1 MIKNK
6 IHSFSLLIILSLLG
20 LLGNYL
26 SLPLFFGVDFIFGS
40 ISVLIAVRL
49 LGTNAAVIT
58 ALITGTYTYFLWGHP
73 YALIIFTAEAI
84 IVGIL
89 IQRKVSSL
97 VLADLIFWILIGM
110 PLVWVFY
117 HNAMSMEQS
126 QVALILFKQAVNGI
140 ANAIVATYLL
150 ILLPKKWLANI
161 ENSREMQFELKEIL
175 FTTFLAFPFIVTII
189 LVVYQ
194 NNNSRSSYENSLYV
208 ELSQHADY
216 LEHQIDSLSIIKSQ
230 TFNMNDYHRIKNKRE
245 LILVDK
251 NNAVVNTTLTKEI
264 TNEILTRGSH
274 KSLHPGV
281 ALWMPERNNVPFML
295 WWKQAYYYIE
305 HTIDSGDISKFYVL
319 QKSSSIIN
327 RLQQDILTAFII
339 LFSLILVGGLFSY
352 MISNSLTNTFFKLI
366 AITKDLPD
374 KLKDGSQ
381 IKWPVTDISEIS
393 QLTQHTQ
400 IMSEKLSESFSD
412 INVEAK
418 AIIESSVDTIITIDD
433 KGKIEGFNKAAEE
446 LFGYARDE
454 VIGENVN
461 ILMPEPY
468 KKDHDQYINNYQKG
482 LRSKLSNT
490 RREVTGQRKNATT
503 FPMELTITEIKLH
516 KKIIYVGI
524 ISDITERKA
533 TEKLKQEF
541 ISTVS
546 HELRTP
552 LTSIKGSIS
561 LIQGLKDKVDQEQID
576 KLLSVTSRNVDRLSE
591 LINDLLDFEKLDSS
605 GIQYNYQKITVAKL
619 INTVIE
625 NDTPLAQS
633 ANINIIVDS
642 TSDGEILVDQQ
653 RISQVLSNF
662 ISNAIKFSPA
672 ETNIHIGMEKADGNV
687 KVYVKDSGPG
697 IDDEFKSKIF
707 QRFSQADTSDTR
719 TIQRGTGL
727 GLAISK
733 RFTEDMGG
741 TIGFSSTHGEG
752 STFYFIYPLV

>member
-6 IHSFSLLIILSLLG
+6 IHCAGLLIILALLG

-58 ALITGTYTYFLWGHP
+58 ALITGSYTYYLWGHP
-73 YALIIFTAEAI
+73 YALAIFTAEAI
-84 IVGIL
+84 IVSIL

-97 VLADLIFWILIGM
+97 VLADLIFWVIVGM
-110 PLVWVFY
+110 PMVWIFY

-126 QVALILFKQAVNGI
+126 QAALILFKQPVNGI
-140 ANAIVATYLL
+140 ANAIIATYLL
-150 ILLPKKWLANI
+150 MLLPKNWLASI
-161 ENSREMQFELKEIL
+161 KSSSEKYFELKEIL
-175 FTTFLAFPFIVTII
+175 FTTFLAFPFIITII

-194 NNNSRSSYENSLYV
+194 NNDSRSSYENYLNV

-216 LEHQIDSLSIIKSQ
+216 LEHQIDSLVKNKSQ
-230 TFNMNDYHRIKNKRE
+230 TFNSNDYHRIKNKHE
-245 LILVDK
+245 LIFINKDSE
-251 NNAVVNTTLTKEI
+251 VVNSTLTKEV
-264 TNEILTRGSH
+264 TSKILTQGSH
-274 KSLHPGV
+274 KSLKQGV
-281 ALWMPERNNVPFML
+281 TLWMPERNNTPFML
-295 WWKQAYYYIE
+295 WWKQAYYLIE
-305 HTIDSGDISKFYVL
+305 NSVDSGDISKFYIL
-319 QKSSSIIN
+319 QKSDTIIN
-327 RLQQDILTAFII
+327 RLQQDILAAFIL
-339 LFSLILVGGLFSY
+339 LFSLIIFVALFSY
-352 MISNSLTNTFFKLI
+352 IISNSLTNTFFKLI

-374 KLKDGSQ
+374 KLKEGSQ
-381 IKWPVTDISEIS
+381 IDWPVTDISEIS
-393 QLTQHTQ
+393 QLTKHTQ
-400 IMSEKLSESFSD
+400 IMSEKLSEAFSD
-412 INVEAK
+412 INAEAK

-446 LFGYARDE
+446 LFGYGRNE
-454 VIGENVN
+454 VAGIN
-461 ILMPEPY
+461 IKMLMPEPY
-468 KKDHDQYINNYQKG
+468 RRDHDQYINNYQKG
-482 LRSKLSNT
+482 QRTNLSNT

-552 LTSIKGSIS
+552 LTSIKGSIN
-561 LIQGLKDKVDQEQID
+561 LIQGLKDKVDQEQLD
-576 KLLSVTSRNVDRLSE
+576 SLLDVTSRNVDRLAI

-605 GIQYNYQKITVAKL
+605 GVKYNLHEVIVAKL
-619 INTVIE
+619 INTVVE

-633 ANINIIVDS
+633 ANINIVIDD
-642 TSDGEILVDQQ
+642 TSAGEIYADLQ

-672 ETNIHIGMEKADGNV
+672 ETDIHIGMEKSDGNV
-687 KVYVKDSGPG
+687 KIYVKDSGPG
-697 IDDEFKSKIF
+697 IEDEFQSKIF
-707 QRFSQADTSDTR
+707 QRFSQADTSDNR

-741 TIGFSSTHGEG
+741 TIGFSSTLGEG
-752 STFYFIYPLV
+752 STFYIIYPLV